1 MGLVFSITRER
12 VRQLQNMALSKMRKS
27 MTKKEQ
33 QRNAEEIREEN
44 IEMQKMEVLQEF
56 IQSKVE
62 EKNV

>member
-1 MGLVFSITRER
+1 
-12 VRQLQNMALSKMRKS
+12 